1 MFYTEGCCKVA
12 HWPIKLLSLSPLS
25 SLSPPNIKHSWSFQ
39 RSNRRKSNTLS
50 SSSNL
55 HLCSYI
61 CVALSIIH
69 TKSLC
74 QTLYLYKPPTPFVFS
89 SSHKIIFQAK
99 PANLAHVLFVPRVL
113 LKLLLAGS
121 DCTPVC
127 VKLCLHTVLWQKLGA
142 ADLHLTR
149 PRWSHKVRTSST
161 ARGLQGQDV
170 YKSLP
175 VCVIS
180 GLLSYTHAHAHTG
193 AYTHGEFKE
202 KKPAGAERKSFS
214 QLDMRRC

>member
-1 MFYTEGCCKVA
+1 MELSKEQPKEKQHTELFFKPTFV
-12 HWPIKLLSLSPLS
+12 
-25 SLSPPNIKHSWSFQ
+25 
-39 RSNRRKSNTLS
+39 
-50 SSSNL
+50 L
-55 HLCSYI
+55 HF
-61 CVALSIIH
+61 SIIH
-69 TKSLC
+69 AKSPC

-99 PANLAHVLFVPRVL
+99 PATLAHVLFVPRVL

-127 VKLCLHTVLWQKLGA
+127 VRLCLHAILRQKLGA

-175 VCVIS
+175 VRVIW
-180 GLLSYTHAHAHTG
+180 GLLSYTHARTRMHTR
-193 AYTHGEFKE
+193 ACTHTHTHGEFKE
-202 KKPAGAERKSFS
+202 RKACRSWKEVVFTAGHEKVSKTWKQKGGRI
-214 QLDMRRC
+214 L